1 LELLGQDLASYLRYA
16 GASVKLLTD
25 FSAAPEH
32 VKALPDGP
40 WLLVIDAGDGEPPF
54 ETFRAQLGSDLSQ
67 SLNFVVVR
75 RGRRHRGRLEDD
87 GVVTLDGNI
96 LYRQAFLH
104 AVAVAAGRE
113 KLEQDQSII
122 SSESEKVVPLKRDEA
137 IRQKKMILVVEDN
150 EINQKVIR
158 QQLALLGYAVDIAA
172 NGREA
177 LQRWES
183 GVYAL
188 ILTDLHM
195 PEMDGYELTKVIR
208 ADQSVS
214 GRIPIIALTA
224 NALKGESDKCRAL
237 GMNDYL
243 TKPVQLE
250 QLKAALENWIGK
262 PAHSVDAIEAKG
274 QPHTSTNQAA
284 ALDVEVLK
292 KLIGDDPEMIAEFLQ
307 DFRLSAAE
315 INKQIT
321 NAVKNG
327 QFEEVRAA
335 AHKLKSSARS
345 VGALVLGDR
354 CAAMESAARERD
366 ANGLNELLLSFSAA
380 LDEVEA
386 RIGVMLEVRSANN
399 FHKGPK

>member
-1 LELLGQDLASYLRYA
+1 MCIRDSYLRYA

-32 VKALPDGP
+32 VKTLSDGP
-40 WLLVIDAGDGEPPF
+40 WLLVIDAGDGEPRF
-54 ETFRAQLGSDLSQ
+54 ETFRARLDSDLGQ

-75 RGRRHRGRLEDD
+75 RGRRHRGRLEDS

-104 AVAVAAGRE
+104 AVAAAAGRE

-122 SSESEKVVPLKRDEA
+122 SGKLEKVVPLTRDEA
-137 IRQKKMILVVEDN
+137 IRQKKMILVAEDN

-177 LQRWES
+177 LQRWQS

-195 PEMDGYELTKVIR
+195 PEMDGYELTKTIR
-208 ADQSVS
+208 ADQSVN
-214 GRIPIIALTA
+214 GRIPLIALTA

-250 QLKAALENWIGK
+250 QLKTVLETWLGK
-262 PAHSVDAIEAKG
+262 LAQPVVARETEEASR
-274 QPHTSTNQAA
+274 TSTDQAA
-284 ALDVEVLK
+284 VLDIEVLK
-292 KLIGDDPEMIAEFLQ
+292 KLIGDVMI
-307 DFRLSAAE
+307 R
-315 INKQIT
+315 
-321 NAVKNG
+321 
-327 QFEEVRAA
+327 R
-335 AHKLKSSARS
+335 
-345 VGALVLGDR
+345 
-354 CAAMESAARERD
+354 
-366 ANGLNELLLSFSAA
+366 
-380 LDEVEA
+380 
-386 RIGVMLEVRSANN
+386 
-399 FHKGPK
+399 